1 MNHNSKTQPEFFDIH
16 SHLNFSQFDEDR
28 EEVIKQ
34 MNDES
39 IWTITVGT
47 GLKTS
52 EESVLL
58 AEKHD
63 HVFATVGVHPTDWEE
78 QFVES
83 EFDKFVSHPKVVGV
97 GECGLD
103 YFRIEVDDK
112 KAKDKQ
118 RDLFIRHIEFAS
130 QHEKPLMIHGRP
142 KVGSMDAY
150 QDIYD
155 ILTTNHVLRSTNYP
169 GNLHFFVGDKK
180 TATNFL
186 DKGFTIS
193 FDGPITFTR
202 DYDEVIKYVPLERIM
217 AETDAPFAAPDPY
230 RGKRNNP
237 LYVKEIYK
245 AIAEIRGENP
255 EIVRH
260 QLTQNALNYWNL

>member
-1 MNHNSKTQPEFFDIH
+1 MH
-16 SHLNFSQFDEDR
+16 DEG
-28 EEVIKQ
+28 
-34 MNDES
+34 

-52 EESVLL
+52 EEAVQL

-78 QFVES
+78 GFDEK
-83 EFDKFVSHPKVVGV
+83 EFERLIPHPKVVGV

-103 YFRIEVDDK
+103 YFRIEADDT

-118 RDLFIRHIEFAS
+118 RDLFIRHIEFAN

-142 KVGSMDAY
+142 KAGSMDAY
-150 QDIYD
+150 EDMLD
-155 ILTTNHVLRSTNYP
+155 ILSNYQLSTTNFQ
-169 GNLHFFVGDKK
+169 GNIHFFVGDKK
-180 TATNFL
+180 VAKDFL
-186 DKGFTIS
+186 DEGFTIS

-202 DYDEVIKYVPLERIM
+202 EYDEVIKYVPLERIM
-217 AETDAPFAAPDPY
+217 AETDAPFAAPVPY
-230 RGKRNNP
+230 RGKRNSP
-237 LYVKEIYK
+237 LYIKEIYK
-245 AIAEIRGENP
+245 AIAEIRGEDLA
-255 EIVRH
+255 IVRN